1 LPVLLLLKISE
12 ILEFRWLSLINGIIL
27 AKTMKT
33 WNEELNFLDII
44 AIKLFF
50 TKYNNS
56 VGEKCLSRSETG
68 GKRVCRSETGGTRVC
83 RSETEGKK

>member
-1 LPVLLLLKISE
+1 MGERNKKHCEDKKRKRNLSKFDENPIELIKIPRILSLPVLFCSTISE

-44 AIKLFF
+44 AINCFHQI
-50 TKYNNS
+50 
-56 VGEKCLSRSETG
+56 
-68 GKRVCRSETGGTRVC
+68 
-83 RSETEGKK
+83 